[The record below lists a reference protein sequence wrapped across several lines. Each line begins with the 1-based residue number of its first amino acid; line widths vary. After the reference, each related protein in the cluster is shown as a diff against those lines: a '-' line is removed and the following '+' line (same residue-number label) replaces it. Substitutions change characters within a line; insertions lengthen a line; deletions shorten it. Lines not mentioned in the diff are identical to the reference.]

1 MGRIAVTPP
10 EPRRVEPDASWE
22 HYELW
27 LRVRDALRALPDY
40 FTSETNIEGMLATDI
55 FSLNAP
61 LGTTIEE
68 QVVATLNLMRPVW
81 DPMRQYQTYSFVR
94 QTQTFPDVLLRK
106 QTDGQEVVMGIEL
119 KGWYLLAKEG
129 EPSFRFTVS
138 PNACGRYD
146 LLVVVPW
153 VLSNVLSG
161 TPVVYSPF
169 LELAQYAAEYR
180 NYYWQHIRRARGD
193 SSVILAE
200 GVNPYP
206 ANSDKISDEAARDS
220 GSNFGRVARYG
231 IMDDYM
237 AEMRGIPVRGIP
249 ASDWSSFF
257 RNYTDGA

>member
-1 MGRIAVTPP
+1 MEAVAPIQ
-10 EPRRVEPDASWE
+10 PRRIEPDASWE

-68 QVVATLNLMRPVW
+68 QVVATLNIMRPVW
-81 DPMRQYQTYSFVR
+81 DPMRHYQTYSFVR

-106 QTDGQEVVMGIEL
+106 QTDGQEVIMGIEL

-129 EPSFRFTVS
+129 MPSYRFTVS
-138 PNACGRYD
+138 ADACEQWD
-146 LLVVVPW
+146 MPVVVPW

-161 TPVVYSPF
+161 TPVTYRPF
-169 LELAQYAAEYR
+169 IELARYAAKYR
-180 NYYWQHIRRARGD
+180 NHYWQHVRDAQGD
-193 SSVILAE
+193 RSVILAE
-200 GVNPYP
+200 GVGPYP
-206 ANSDKISDEAARDS
+206 VKSDRISDKAASDS
-220 GSNFGRVARYG
+220 GSNFGRIARYG

-237 AEMRGIPVRGIP
+237 TATMGIQVRGIP
-249 ASDWSSFF
+249 AKDWSAFF
-257 RNYTDGA
+257 KHHKDGA

>member
-1 MGRIAVTPP
+1 MRPTPP
-10 EPRRVEPDASWE
+10 QRTEPKTSWE

-27 LRVRDALRALPDY
+27 TRVRDALRALPDY

-106 QTDGQEVVMGIEL
+106 QTDGQEVIMGIEL

-129 EPSFRFTVS
+129 MPSYRFTVS
-138 PNACGRYD
+138 PDACTKAD

-161 TPVVYSPF
+161 TPVTYRPF
-169 LELAQYAAEYR
+169 IESARYAADYR
-180 NYYWQHIRRARGD
+180 NYYWQHIRDAQTDR
-193 SSVILAE
+193 SVILAE
-200 GVNPYP
+200 GIGPYP
-206 ANSDKISDEAARDS
+206 VKSDRISDKAASDS
-220 GSNFGRVARYG
+220 GGNFGRIARYG
-231 IMDDYM
+231 IMGDYM
-237 AEMRGIPVRGIP
+237 EETRGVVVKGIP
-249 ASDWSSFF
+249 AKDWSAFF
-257 RNYTDGA
+257 KRHKDGA